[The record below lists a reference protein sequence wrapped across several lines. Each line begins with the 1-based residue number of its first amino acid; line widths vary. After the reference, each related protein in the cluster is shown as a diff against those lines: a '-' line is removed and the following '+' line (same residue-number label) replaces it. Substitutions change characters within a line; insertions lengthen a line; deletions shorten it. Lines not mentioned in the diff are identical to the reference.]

1 MTDVQAEPTAA
12 GWYPDPQGK
21 GATRFWSGEAWTEH
35 TKGVPQ
41 PRYAPPDPAELGATP
56 APTTARNPMATAGL
70 VLGIVALLFDLLL
83 VPTILGIVF
92 GGIGATRAGRLGV
105 GRARAIVG
113 IVLAVVAIPV
123 QAAIAIPIYL
133 AVQDTARVS
142 LVKSEIVNEAAN
154 EGVRVT
160 QVDCAPGAAV
170 RPGSRFDCTAITSAG
185 ERLIVGVTV
194 GPDRRLAFS
203 ARRG

>member
-1 MTDVQAEPTAA
+1 
-12 GWYPDPQGK
+12 
-21 GATRFWSGEAWTEH
+21 
-35 TKGVPQ
+35 
-41 PRYAPPDPAELGATP
+41 
-56 APTTARNPMATAGL
+56 
-70 VLGIVALLFDLLL
+70 
-83 VPTILGIVF
+83 
-92 GGIGATRAGRLGV
+92 V

-133 AVQDTARVS
+133 AVQDTARIS

-160 QVDCAPGAAV
+160 QVHCAPGAEV

-203 ARRG
+203 ARRD